1 MTRLLVLAIVL
12 ALVDCASASDVTAT
26 LDFKD
31 SPDKSMSMK
40 FVETVSSPQAK
51 WRLEFANYR
60 AHGNMPRR
68 FAVRSCNSKQFG
80 FCGLFSFFR
89 VEANGIPD
97 YKLQLGERAC
107 RPYEDSGRKG
117 VEYMLNYDGAP
128 VRTRFWMEPGSP
140 FLEGE
145 IRCSTKGV
153 DLVRNLRVDIAAV
166 PSFLDREQS
175 GGWRFK
181 GYRRAVKTAARTL
194 RAGDG
199 KDVSI
204 HPDDRW
210 FVLMDEDYDGSGEG
224 KGNGPSAVLLR
235 GACEGRIRL
244 DDGWL
249 TGVQLAPD
257 PSKPFRFALAEFPSV
272 RMSNGAFAEVIAK
285 KDKGGAGR

>member
-12 ALVDCASASDVTAT
+12 AFACGASPLDVTST
-26 LDFKD
+26 FEVKE
-31 SPDKSMSMK
+31 SPEKSISLK
-40 FVETVSSPQAK
+40 FVEVVSSLHAK
-51 WRLEFANYR
+51 WRLEFANNR
-60 AHGNMPRR
+60 AHGNVPRR

-107 RPYEDSGRKG
+107 RKYEDGGRKG

-145 IRCSTKGV
+145 IRCSTKGI
-153 DLVRNLRVDIAAV
+153 DLVRSLRVDIAAV

-181 GYRRAVKTAARTL
+181 GYRRAVRTATRTL
-194 RAGDG
+194 RAGEG
-199 KDVSI
+199 KDVAI
-204 HPDDRW
+204 RPDDRW
-210 FVLMDEDYDGSGEG
+210 FVLMDDDYDGFGEG
-224 KGNGPSAVLLR
+224 RGNGPSAVLLR

-272 RMSNGAFAEVIAK
+272 RMSNEAFAEVIEK
-285 KDKGGAGR
+285 REKGGSGR